1 MVLDNLRELPH
12 RHLQSEP
19 SVRRHDSAM
28 TINEI
33 NELHITIYVLL
44 TLKIK

>member
-12 RHLQSEP
+12 GHLQSEP

-28 TINEI
+28 TINGI
-33 NELHITIYVLL
+33 NELHITICIID
-44 TLKIK
+44 T